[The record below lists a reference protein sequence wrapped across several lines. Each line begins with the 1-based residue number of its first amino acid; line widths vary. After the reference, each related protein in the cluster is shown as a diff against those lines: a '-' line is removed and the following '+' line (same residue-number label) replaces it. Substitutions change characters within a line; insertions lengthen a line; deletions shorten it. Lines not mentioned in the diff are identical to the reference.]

1 MFSERD
7 LQELFDFTPERP
19 ILSLYLNTK
28 TSEGTIDVAKLHLH
42 NMLKSVNLPKDVQAT
57 EQYSNMNY
65 DWKSQ
70 SLAIFSCADQGFFR
84 AYPLSVPVNDQVQT
98 TERPVVRPMIH
109 IMETYGYW
117 GIVLVDK
124 QGARL
129 FSFHLGDL
137 EEVGGFLGE
146 EIKQIKRGGASSVR
160 GRKGGSNNSANI
172 ENIIDRNMDK
182 IAEYAGAFFKT
193 KHIRRIMIGGS
204 DDNIVR
210 FKESLPKSWQSL
222 VAASFPLSMTSDH
235 SEILERAFQI
245 AKEAEH
251 GHQSKM
257 VKQAIILAAKG
268 SNGVIG
274 LNDTLN
280 AIHTGQAQTVLVLES
295 YSEHGFRCTGCGF
308 MTTQALA
315 LCPFCSG
322 TFIRI
327 DDAVEMSVR
336 VAKQK
341 NASVLI
347 IPENNALKEAG
358 AIAAILRY

>member
-1 MFSERD
+1 MFYEKD
-7 LQELFDFTPERP
+7 LQELLDFTPARP

-42 NMLKSVNLPKDVQAT
+42 NMLKSVDLPEDVQAI
-57 EQYSNMNY
+57 EQYTNLNC
-65 DWKSQ
+65 DWKSK
-70 SLAIFSCADQGFFR
+70 SLAIFSCADQDFFR
-84 AYPLSVPVNDQVQT
+84 AHPLSVPVNDQVQT
-98 TERPVVRPMIH
+98 TEHPVVRPLIH
-109 IMETYGYW
+109 IMEAYGHW

-137 EEVGGFLGE
+137 EETEGFLGE
-146 EIKQIKRGGASSVR
+146 EIKQTKRGGASSLR
-160 GRKGGSNNSANI
+160 GMRGGSSSSANI
-172 ENIIDRNMDK
+172 ENIIDRNMDE
-182 IAEYAGAFFKT
+182 IAEYAGTFFKT
-193 KHIRRIMIGGS
+193 RHIRRIMIGGG

-222 VAASFPLSMTSDH
+222 VAASFPLSMTSDY
-235 SEILERAFQI
+235 SEILEHAFQV

-251 GHQSKM
+251 GQQSKM
-257 VKQAIILAAKG
+257 VKQAITLAAKG

-308 MTTQALA
+308 MTIQALA

-322 TFIRI
+322 AFVKI

-341 NASVLI
+341 NASILI

-358 AIAAILRY
+358 SIAAILRY